1 MKSSSDRII
10 TSHVGSLPRPQELVK
25 RLVDLENGEPVDLAD
40 LEARIRASVNDV
52 VKRQSELG
60 IDVVNDGEHS
70 KSNFATYLPRRLTGL
85 EPVDVTFEWTG
96 SSRDKLEFGPV
107 YEENRAIYA
116 ARPSRLEAPRG
127 HRSYACTGPIQYIG
141 QADVQRDIENFKAAM
156 SETGAMEG
164 FMTAL
169 SPNMLVPRC
178 PNRFYDSDE
187 AYAYAL
193 ADALREEYRAITDA
207 GIIVQIDDPHI
218 ITVYD
223 RDPSLT
229 VPDCR
234 RLMQQYIEIINH
246 ALRGIPEELVRL
258 HTCYSTN
265 VAPRA
270 HDLELKDYVDLMF
283 TINAQ
288 GYTFEA
294 ANPRHDHE
302 WAVFGEVK
310 MPSHK
315 ILLPGMVSHCVTLV
329 EHPEL
334 VAQRIERYAS
344 VVGRERVIASND
356 CGFATAGAHDEVH
369 PLVAWAKMKA
379 LVEGARIASQRL
391 WRRPT

>member
-1 MKSSSDRII
+1 MRTSSDRII
-10 TSHVGSLPRPQELVK
+10 TSHVGSLPRAQELV
-25 RLVDLENGEPVDLAD
+25 RLLVGVENGEPVDLAD
-40 LEARIRASVNDV
+40 LELRVRASVNDI
-52 VKRQSELG
+52 VKKQSEVG
-60 IDVVNDGEHS
+60 VDVVNDGEHS
-70 KSNFATYLPRRLTGL
+70 KSNFATYVPRRLAGL
-85 EPVDVTFEWTG
+85 EPADTTFEWTG
-96 SSRDKLEFGPV
+96 TSRDKLEFGPV

-127 HRSYACTGPIQYIG
+127 HRSYVCTGPIRYVG
-141 QADVQRDIENFKAAM
+141 HDEVRRDIENFKAAIAG
-156 SETGAMEG
+156 TNAIEG

-169 SPNMLVPRC
+169 SPNMLVPRV
-178 PNRFYDSDE
+178 PNQFYENDE

-193 ADALREEYRAITDA
+193 ADALREEYLAITEA
-207 GIIVQIDDPHI
+207 GIIVQVDDPHI

-229 VPDCR
+229 VSECR
-234 RLMQQYIEIINH
+234 RQMQKYIEIINY
-246 ALRGIPEELVRL
+246 ALRGIPEELVRF

-270 HDLELKDYVDLMF
+270 HDLELKDYADLMF

-302 WAVFGEVK
+302 WTVFGDVK
-310 MPSHK
+310 MPDHK
-315 ILLPGMVSHCVTLV
+315 VLLPGMVSHCVTLV

-369 PLVAWAKMKA
+369 PLVAWAKMRS
-379 LVEGARIASQRL
+379 LIEGSRIASERL
-391 WRRPT
+391 WRRSA

>member
-1 MKSSSDRII
+1 MKTSTDRII
-10 TSHVGSLPRPQELVK
+10 TSHVGSLPRPL
-25 RLVDLENGEPVDLAD
+25 DLAVMLQDFENGKPIDVRA
-40 LEARIRASVNDV
+40 LEALIRSSVNDIV
-52 VKRQSELG
+52 TQQVELG

-70 KSNFATYLPRRLTGL
+70 KANFATYLGRRLAGF
-85 EPVDVTFEWTG
+85 EPEPEDVPFTYAG
-96 SSRDKLEFGPV
+96 SSRDMLEFAPV
-107 YEENRAIYA
+107 YEENRAMYA
-116 ARPSRLEAPRG
+116 ARPSRLAAPRKP
-127 HRSYACTGPIQYIG
+127 RAYACTGPISYIG
-141 QADVQRDIENFKAAM
+141 NNDVQRDIQNVKDAMTDTAAI
-156 SETGAMEG
+156 EG

-169 SPNMLVPRC
+169 SPNMLVPRYA
-178 PNRFYDSDE
+178 NHFYKTDE
-187 AYAYAL
+187 EYALAL

-218 ITVYD
+218 VTVYD
-223 RDPSLT
+223 RDPSLSVT
-229 VPDCR
+229 ECR
-234 RLMQQYIEIINH
+234 KAMQKYIEVINY
-246 ALRGIPEELVRL
+246 ALRDIPEEQIRF

-302 WAVFGEVK
+302 WSVFRDVK
-310 MPSHK
+310 IPDDK
-315 ILLPGMVSHCVTLV
+315 ILIPGMVSHCVGLV

-334 VAQRIERYAS
+334 VAQRIERFAS
-344 VVGRERVIASND
+344 VVGRDRVIASND

-369 PLVAWAKMKA
+369 PLVAWAKIRS

-391 WRRPT
+391 WS